1 MKKIT
6 LTLAV
11 AALGLFATEAI
22 AQDKTAAVQTE
33 ERSAENIQKE
43 ADVLKKRI
51 TDYTAKVEANR
62 SNETVD
68 YEAEQVRISEM
79 KAQWEELTGK
89 SWERQEKVEKM

>member
-89 SWERQEKVEKM
+89 SWEHQEKVEKM

>member
-22 AQDKTAAVQTE
+22 AQDKTPAVQTE

>member
-43 ADVLKKRI
+43 ADAMQTRI
-51 TDYTAKVEANR
+51 ENYVIKVEANR
-62 SNETVD
+62 SNDKVD
-68 YEAEQVRISEM
+68 YEAEQVRIAEM
-79 KAQWEELTGK
+79 KAKWETLTGK
-89 SWERQEKVEKM
+89 EWDQMKKVEKL

>member
-51 TDYTAKVEANR
+51 TDYAAKVEANR